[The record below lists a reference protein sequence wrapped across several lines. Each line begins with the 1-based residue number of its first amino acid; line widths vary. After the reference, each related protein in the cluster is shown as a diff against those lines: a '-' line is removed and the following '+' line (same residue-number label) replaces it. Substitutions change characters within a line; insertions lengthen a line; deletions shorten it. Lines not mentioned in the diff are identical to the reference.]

1 VARFV
6 RDPIREDRIDYEIVV
21 DTYDEYEAAMG
32 WLTYLQDL
40 LLFPFEAMY
49 HPEDEEPRR
58 VMVQAIENDEE
69 ALEQGLIEF
78 LIEIDDDG
86 ECWVALEEITPLESN
101 PEAVQAV
108 EDWRYWLARG
118 Q

>member
-6 RDPIREDRIDYEIVV
+6 RDQVREDRIDYEIVV
-21 DTYDEYEAAMG
+21 DTYDQYEAAMG
-32 WLTYLQDL
+32 WLTYLEDFL
-40 LLFPFEAMY
+40 SFPFEAMY
-49 HPEDEEPRR
+49 HPDNQTPRL

-69 ALEQGLIEF
+69 ALDQGLIEF

-86 ECWVALEEITPLESN
+86 ECWVALEEITPLELN
-101 PEAVQAV
+101 TEALQAV

-118 Q
+118 